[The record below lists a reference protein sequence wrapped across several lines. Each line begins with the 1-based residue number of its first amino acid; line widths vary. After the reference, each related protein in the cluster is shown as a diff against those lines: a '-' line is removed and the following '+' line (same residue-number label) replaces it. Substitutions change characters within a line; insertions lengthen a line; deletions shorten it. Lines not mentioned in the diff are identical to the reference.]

1 MGFRWFFL
9 ALTMTLSSISYAQ
22 DKEAQ
27 CIDKATS
34 IEEKLGCLE
43 GVTYTSELTEDR
55 SSKVFEIQFEQLN
68 DHKDIQRGKFSQKL
82 ILIHRGE
89 SEPVV
94 LQTSGYSIFAVADS
108 RISRVFQTNQIQ
120 VEHRFFAG
128 STPSELDW
136 GLLNIKQAADDFHA
150 VTVKFKKIYKGPWV
164 NTGASKGGMTSIYHR
179 YFYPEDMAGTVA
191 DVAPL
196 SFTRRDQRYN
206 DFLNSVGGDQYKEC
220 RAKWQ
225 TFQIQLLKNRKEL
238 VPLFKGTFTHLG
250 SADVAFEHAV
260 IEAPFYFWQYSSP
273 ENTAIG
279 CRAIPSA
286 EATPQEMLRFLT
298 AHASADYFTDE
309 MINTFQAY
317 FYQAATELGA
327 PDNYTA
333 HLETLREFE
342 FELGMYTPKGI
353 DLPYSN
359 TSMRKVDEWVQT
371 EASDIL
377 FIYGSFDPW
386 TAAEFNVGENSNN
399 VHKLFVEGGN
409 HGVGFTV
416 LEGKSY
422 QLAVD
427 VISTWLQKGPVLV
440 NELAT
445 ANQRSPT
452 IEELEIQKKRRLGL
466 P

>member
-1 MGFRWFFL
+1 
-9 ALTMTLSSISYAQ
+9 
-22 DKEAQ
+22 
-27 CIDKATS
+27 
-34 IEEKLGCLE
+34 
-43 GVTYTSELTEDR
+43 
-55 SSKVFEIQFEQLN
+55 
-68 DHKDIQRGKFSQKL
+68 
-82 ILIHRGE
+82 
-89 SEPVV
+89 
-94 LQTSGYSIFAVADS
+94 
-108 RISRVFQTNQIQ
+108 
-120 VEHRFFAG
+120 
-128 STPSELDW
+128 
-136 GLLNIKQAADDFHA
+136 
-150 VTVKFKKIYKGPWV
+150 
-164 NTGASKGGMTSIYHR
+164 
-179 YFYPEDMAGTVA
+179 
-191 DVAPL
+191 
-196 SFTRRDQRYN
+196 
-206 DFLNSVGGDQYKEC
+206 
-220 RAKWQ
+220 
-225 TFQIQLLKNRKEL
+225 
-238 VPLFKGTFTHLG
+238 
-250 SADVAFEHAV
+250 
-260 IEAPFYFWQYSSP
+260 
-273 ENTAIG
+273 
-279 CRAIPSA
+279 
-286 EATPQEMLRFLT
+286 MLRFLT